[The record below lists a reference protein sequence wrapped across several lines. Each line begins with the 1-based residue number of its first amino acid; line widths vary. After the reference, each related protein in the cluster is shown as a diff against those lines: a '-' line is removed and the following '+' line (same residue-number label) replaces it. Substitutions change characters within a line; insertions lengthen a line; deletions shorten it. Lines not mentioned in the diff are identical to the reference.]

1 MPKMLLRMEQPKL
14 ERLKSGGEKAEMQ
27 IVDGKYEAKIGTT
40 FATVEEGIA
49 ELKRMI
55 QKSRKIRISNIPM
68 SLLEELKPMLK
79 DKDLMIIL
87 PMNEK
92 PTEELKQLAPIA
104 TTKARIYVDYKGE
117 EATSG
122 SVTFSQLIFNVAWVK
137 DRILNVSTMEYGKC
151 VKCMA
156 GTFDGGWRYSQK
168 W

>member
-1 MPKMLLRMEQPKL
+1 MP
-14 ERLKSGGEKAEMQ
+14 

-49 ELKRMI
+49 ELKRMV

-117 EATSG
+117 EANSG
-122 SVTFSQLIFNVAWVK
+122 SVTFAQLIFNIAWVNGK
-137 DRILNVSTMEYGKC
+137 ILGVSTMEYGKC

-156 GTFDGGWRYSQK
+156 GTFEGGWRYAQK
-168 W
+168 L

>member
-1 MPKMLLRMEQPKL
+1 MP
-14 ERLKSGGEKAEMQ
+14 
-27 IVDGKYEAKIGTT
+27 IVDGKYEMKIGTT
-40 FATVEEGIA
+40 FATVEEGVA
-49 ELKRMI
+49 EIKRMI

-68 SLLEELKPMLK
+68 SLLEELKPLLK

-92 PTEELKQLAPIA
+92 STEELKQLAPTA

-117 EATSG
+117 EANSG
-122 SVTFSQLIFNVAWVK
+122 SITFSQLIFNVAWVNE
-137 DRILNVSTMEYGKC
+137 RILNVSTMEYGKC

-156 GTFDGGWRYSQK
+156 GTFEGGWRYAQK